1 MTDRMRRVN
10 EAVRQVVAEAV
21 GELKD
26 PRIGRVTVTGVSVS
40 RDLREG
46 KVFVAVHG
54 NERKQAATLAGLESA
69 HAYLQAK
76 VARQL
81 SLKRTPQLTFEYDQ
95 TVERGMRMTSL
106 IDELTPGGAADEP
119 AAGDAEISGG
129 DPDED

>member
-1 MTDRMRRVN
+1 MSDRMRRVN
-10 EAVRQVVAEAV
+10 EAVRQVVAEAM

-26 PRIGRVTVTGVSVS
+26 PRIGLVTVTGVSVS

-46 KVFVAVHG
+46 KVYVTVHG

-81 SLKRTPQLTFEYDQ
+81 GLKRTPQLTFEYDQ

-119 AAGDAEISGG
+119 AGDAEFTGG